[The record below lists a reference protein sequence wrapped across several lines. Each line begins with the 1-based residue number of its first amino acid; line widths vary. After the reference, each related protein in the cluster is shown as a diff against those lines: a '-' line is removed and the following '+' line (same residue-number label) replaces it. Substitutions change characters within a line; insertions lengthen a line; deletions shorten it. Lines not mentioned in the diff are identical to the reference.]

1 MNITEYSNKG
11 SRTVNQ
17 DYIIHRSLS
26 ADSAIFV
33 LADGMG
39 GYSHGE
45 IAAQTVATKIVS
57 FIEKNMTN
65 YSPEDLIRES
75 IAFAND
81 AFMVKRMELGGK
93 KMGTVIA
100 VLLILNS
107 QAYIAWLG
115 DSRVYK
121 YSDGEMKICTTDH
134 SMVQQLS
141 AKVNITPSIYEKY
154 GAIVTRA
161 VMGDELKDEIPIKVV
176 SAQKNDVFLLCSDG
190 FHKQLPVEEYMASSD
205 NTNLKCL
212 NDMASDM
219 DDNYSFIKV
228 EL

>member
-17 DYIIHRSLS
+17 DYVIHRSLS
-26 ADSAIFV
+26 VDSAIFV

-45 IAAQTVATKIVS
+45 IASHTVAIKIVS

-65 YSPEDLIRES
+65 YSPENLIRES

-81 AFMVKRMELGGK
+81 ALMVKRMELGGK
-93 KMGTVIA
+93 KMGTVIV
-100 VLLILNS
+100 VLLILGE

-121 YSDGEMKICTTDH
+121 YSDGKMITCTTDH
-134 SMVQQLS
+134 TIAQQLS
-141 AKVNITPSIYEKY
+141 GKMNITPSNYEKY
-154 GAIVTRA
+154 AAIVTHA
-161 VMGDELKDEIPIKVV
+161 VMGEEFKDEIPIKIV
-176 SAQKNDVFLLCSDG
+176 SAQKNDKFFLCSDG
-190 FHKQLPVEEYMASSD
+190 FHKQLPVEEYMVLCD
-205 NTNLKCL
+205 KTNLKCL

>member
-1 MNITEYSNKG
+1 MNIIEYSNKG

-17 DYIIHRSLS
+17 DYVIHRSLS
-26 ADSAIFV
+26 TDSAIFV

-45 IAAQTVATKIVS
+45 IASQTVAIKIVS

-75 IAFAND
+75 IVFAND
-81 AFMVKRMELGGK
+81 ALMVKRMELGGK

-100 VLLILNS
+100 VLLILNK

-121 YSDGEMKICTTDH
+121 YSDGKMIACTTDH
-134 SMVQQLS
+134 TIVQQLS
-141 AKVNITPSIYEKY
+141 SKMNITSSIYEKY
-154 GAIVTRA
+154 GAIVTNA
-161 VMGDELKDEIPIKVV
+161 IMGDEFKDEIPIKII
-176 SAQKNDVFLLCSDG
+176 SAQKEDKFFLCSDG
-190 FHKQLPVEEYMASSD
+190 FHKHLPVEKYIISCD
-205 NTNLKCL
+205 KTNLKCL
-212 NDMASDM
+212 NDIASDM

>member
-17 DYIIHRSLS
+17 DYVIHRSLS
-26 ADSAIFV
+26 SSSAIFV

-57 FIEKNMTN
+57 FVEKNMTY

-81 AFMVKRMELGGK
+81 ALMVKRMELGGK

-100 VLLILNS
+100 VLLILNN

-121 YSDGEMKICTTDH
+121 YSDGKMWSCTTDH
-134 SMVQQLS
+134 SIVQQLS
-141 AKVNITPSIYEKY
+141 AKMNITPLIHEKY

-161 VMGDELKDEIPIKVV
+161 VMGDELKEETPLKVV
-176 SAQKNDVFLLCSDG
+176 SAKKDDIFFLCSDG
-190 FHKQLPVEEYMASSD
+190 FHKQISVEEYILCD
-205 NTNLKCL
+205 NTNLKSL
-212 NDMASDM
+212 NDMASNM

>member
-1 MNITEYSNKG
+1 M
-11 SRTVNQ
+11 VW
-17 DYIIHRSLS
+17 
-26 ADSAIFV
+26 V
-33 LADGMG
+33 
-39 GYSHGE
+39 
-45 IAAQTVATKIVS
+45 
-57 FIEKNMTN
+57 TN

-81 AFMVKRMELGGK
+81 ALMVKRMELGGK

-121 YSDGEMKICTTDH
+121 YSDGEMMTCTTDH
-134 SMVQQLS
+134 SIVQQLS